1 MEVKINIKGVIV
13 SNDYKWI
20 YDLFDMESVS
30 PKDVSAV
37 LEETEEGEELEV
49 QINSPGG
56 HVDAGSEIYTAL
68 KSYKGKVNVQ
78 IVGMAASAASVI
90 AMSGDH
96 VEISPTA
103 QIMIHNVSGGVWGD
117 HRAMQHGSEVLK
129 NYNKSI
135 ANAYQLK
142 TGLEQ
147 SELLSMMNKETF
159 FTAQQAKEKGF
170 ADAVMFDD
178 AQAPKLVASLAS
190 GGMIPQPVIDKLR
203 NELLSQMKIDGKS
216 ISAASIISMLS
227 GQVTEPPATPEPK
240 DQTLLAN
247 IKARQRLLDLKFK
260 EV

>member
-1 MEVKINIKGVIV
+1 MKINIKGVII

-20 YDLFDMESVS
+20 YDLFDVDAVS
-30 PKDVSAV
+30 PKDVDSL
-37 LEETEEGEELEV
+37 LEQSEEGEELEV
-49 QINSPGG
+49 HINSPGG

-68 KSYKGKVNVQ
+68 KSHKGKVNVQ

-90 AMSGDH
+90 AMAGDH

-103 QIMIHNVSGGVWGD
+103 QIMIHNVSSGVWGD
-117 HRAMQHGSEVLK
+117 HRAMQKESEVLK

-147 SELLSMMNKETF
+147 SELLAMMNKETW
-159 FTAQQAKEKGF
+159 FTAQQAKEQGF

-178 AQAPKLVASLAS
+178 AQAPKLVASIS
-190 GGMIPQPVIDKLR
+190 NGMIPQAVVDKMRENLFQ
-203 NELLSQMKIDGKS
+203 SKIQ
-216 ISAASIISMLS
+216 
-227 GQVTEPPATPEPK
+227 GQQNATPPEPK
-240 DQTLLAN
+240 DQTLQAN
-247 IKARQRLLDLKFK
+247 FNARQRQLDLKFK

>member
-1 MEVKINIKGVIV
+1 LKINIKGVIV

-20 YDLFDMESVS
+20 YDLFDMDATS
-30 PKDVSAV
+30 PKDVDSL
-37 LEETEEGEELEV
+37 LEQSKESEELEV
-49 QINSPGG
+49 HINSPGG

-90 AMSGDH
+90 AMAGDH

-117 HRAMQHGSEVLK
+117 HRAMQKGSEVLK

-135 ANAYQLK
+135 ANAYILK
-142 TGLEQ
+142 TGLDQ
-147 SELLSMMNKETF
+147 SELLAMMNKETW

-170 ADAVMFDD
+170 ADTVMFDD

-190 GGMIPQPVIDKLR
+190 GGMIPQAVVDKLR
-203 NELLSQMKIDGKS
+203 NELFSQMKIDGKS
-216 ISAASIISMLS
+216 ASAASIISMLS
-227 GQVTEPPATPEPK
+227 GQVVEPPATPEPEN
-240 DQTLLAN
+240 QTLQAN
-247 IKARQRLLDLKFK
+247 FNARQRLLDLKFK

>member
-1 MEVKINIKGVIV
+1 LKINIKGVIV

-20 YDLFDMESVS
+20 YEWFDMDATS
-30 PKDVSAV
+30 PKDVDSL
-37 LEETEEGEELEV
+37 LEQSEEGEDLEV
-49 QINSPGG
+49 HINSPGG

-68 KSYKGKVNVQ
+68 KSHKGKVNVQ

-90 AMSGDH
+90 AMAGDH

-117 HRAMQHGSEVLK
+117 HRAMQHGSDVLK

-178 AQAPKLVASLAS
+178 AQTPKLVASLGS
-190 GGMIPQPVIDKLR
+190 GGMIPQAVVDKMR
-203 NELLSQMKIDGKS
+203 NELFEKMGVNADLLSS
-216 ISAASIISMLS
+216 NRSTAP
-227 GQVTEPPATPEPK
+227 TEPEPEN
-240 DQTLLAN
+240 QTLQAN
-247 IKARQRLLDLKFK
+247 FNARQRLLDLKFK